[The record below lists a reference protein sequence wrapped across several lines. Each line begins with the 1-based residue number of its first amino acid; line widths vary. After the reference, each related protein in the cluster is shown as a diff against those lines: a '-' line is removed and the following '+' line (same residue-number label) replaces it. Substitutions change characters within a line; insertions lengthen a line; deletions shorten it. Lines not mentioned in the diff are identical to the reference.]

1 MDEFPPEYVNA
12 SNAGRIVGVVGVF
25 HIIAFAFVSL
35 RVYVRLFMVKAFGID
50 DTLIIISA
58 LLALASWIC
67 LILQIPYG
75 LGRHGMVVPVEDRI
89 KFEKITF
96 WKTVIS
102 DGFAL
107 GFVVAY
113 SIQAITWLFV
123 YCTPYSGWWEFQW
136 MNPFDPRCHDFN
148 VFVNLVYWNISCHI
162 FTDVCL
168 GALPVP
174 IIWTLKMKLRVRI
187 YVIAILN
194 LGYFAVLMGI
204 LKAVFMLTTG
214 GDPDAIFDYWVHF
227 WQNLQLNIGIIAA
240 CASFLKPLVGRFLKI
255 NSSVGYYPSYDRYG
269 QRGHSRTGLS
279 VPGTNSKRT
288 GTIDRSL
295 GDDFDA
301 PSKYNIRI
309 AGEEI
314 SPGSTSVQGT
324 RAHVASVGN
333 SSTEAIYIGGQ
344 PSDSNSEEII
354 LQNLD
359 KDRGIM
365 LTRDFT
371 VKYSDK

>member
-1 MDEFPPEYVNA
+1 M
-12 SNAGRIVGVVGVF
+12 
-25 HIIAFAFVSL
+25 
-35 RVYVRLFMVKAFGID
+35 
-50 DTLIIISA
+50 
-58 LLALASWIC
+58 IC
-67 LILQIPYG
+67 AN
-75 LGRHGMVVPVEDRI
+75 
-89 KFEKITF
+89 TNN
-96 WKTVIS
+96 S
-102 DGFAL
+102 
-107 GFVVAY
+107 
-113 SIQAITWLFV
+113 
-123 YCTPYSGWWEFQW
+123 
-136 MNPFDPRCHDFN
+136 
-148 VFVNLVYWNISCHI
+148 
-162 FTDVCL
+162 
-168 GALPVP
+168 
-174 IIWTLKMKLRVRI
+174 
-187 YVIAILN
+187 
-194 LGYFAVLMGI
+194 
-204 LKAVFMLTTG
+204 
-214 GDPDAIFDYWVHF
+214 
-227 WQNLQLNIGIIAA
+227 LQLNIGIIAA

-269 QRGHSRTGLS
+269 QHGHSRTGLS